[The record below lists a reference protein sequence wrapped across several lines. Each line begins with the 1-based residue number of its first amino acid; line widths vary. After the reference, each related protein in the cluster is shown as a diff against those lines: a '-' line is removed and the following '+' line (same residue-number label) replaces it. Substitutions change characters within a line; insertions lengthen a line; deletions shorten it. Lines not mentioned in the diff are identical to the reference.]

1 MTSDTH
7 TPPPPAQRQT
17 PVHRQTPVQRH
28 TDPIRKIT
36 SPGPANQGETW
47 LGRLAHV
54 IRRYR
59 WVVIGAWIVLTVFG
73 GFAAGQLSS
82 RWYQST
88 SVPGKP
94 AYETG
99 QQTLA
104 AFGAGVRPP
113 NVVVFHSAGGDVTEI
128 PAVRA
133 AMARVATANPGA
145 LTSSFFSTGSLAY
158 VSADRHTTFQEVYL
172 PGREGVDRT
181 SGAEEMRAAAAAGL
195 PAGVT
200 VEVTGRT
207 ALGDASK
214 HGGGRGSSV
223 LLEALIGGLG
233 ALLVLLF
240 VFGTLPAVLM
250 PLIVA
255 VAAILNTFTLVWGL
269 TYVTDVSVIVK
280 FLIALVGLGVA
291 IDYALL
297 MIFRFRDELREGN
310 DVESAL
316 VETMTHAGRSVIISG
331 TTVALGLL
339 ALLAVPLPLLRSM
352 SIGGMLIPFVSVLAA
367 TTLLPAL
374 LAVVGPR
381 INSARVMPRRLVD
394 RGHPEDGA
402 WGRWARFVIRRP
414 VAIGVLGVV
423 IVTALAGLGTRLN
436 PNEAQLK
443 YFPGTG
449 TAIAGRNQLAAAGI
463 SPGVMKPLNVLVE
476 HGGNAEQVAA
486 KLRAVPGVVGAAAPT
501 DWHRGSASL
510 VEGFPAIDGA
520 APGIQAIIDRANAS
534 LKGTDGSLTG
544 VAATD
549 RDFLHALFG
558 SFPYALALV
567 LLLTLILLTRAFRSV
582 VLAVKAVVLNLFSLA
597 AAYGIIVFVFQQG
610 HGSSLWGVAAS
621 QSITAYIPV
630 MIFAFLFGLSMDY
643 EVFMLSRM
651 REAYDETGSTNKA
664 IELGLARTGKLVTS
678 AALVLMFA
686 FLVLSSGPGYEVKSL
701 AIGLAAGIIFDATV
715 IRALLVPAL
724 MRLLGEANW
733 WMPSWVS
740 VVLRIPEREPGA
752 QPRAELSS
760 ATPVPAG

>member
-1 MTSDTH
+1 MSTDIRSTRAPLAVSS
-7 TPPPPAQRQT
+7 TVAGRPAEKE
-17 PVHRQTPVQRH
+17 P
-28 TDPIRKIT
+28 
-36 SPGPANQGETW
+36 W
-47 LGRLAHV
+47 LARLTHV

-59 WVVIGAWIVLTVFG
+59 WLVIGTWILLTVFG

-82 RWYQST
+82 RWFQST
-88 SVPGKP
+88 SIPGKP

-99 QQTLA
+99 QQALK

-113 NVVVFHSAGGDVTEI
+113 DVVVFSSTTGDVTKI

-145 LTSSFFSTGSLAY
+145 LSSSFFSTGSAAY
-158 VSADRHTTFQEVYL
+158 VSADRHTTFEEVYL
-172 PGREGVDRT
+172 PGRDGVDRK
-181 SGAEEMRAAAAAGL
+181 SGAVEMRAVAAAGL
-195 PAGVT
+195 PVGVT
-200 VEVTGRT
+200 VDVTGRT
-207 ALGDASK
+207 ALDEASS
-214 HGGGRGSSV
+214 HGGGGSSV
-223 LLEALIGGLG
+223 LLEGLIGGIG

-240 VFGTLPAVLM
+240 VFGTLPAVVM
-250 PLIVA
+250 PLAVA
-255 VAAILNTFTLVWGL
+255 VASILNTFTLVWAL
-269 TYVTDVSVIVK
+269 TYVTDVSIIVQ

-339 ALLAVPLPLLRSM
+339 SILIVPLPLLRSM
-352 SIGGMLIPFVSVLAA
+352 SLGGMLIPFVSVLAA

-381 INSARVMPRRLVD
+381 INSVRVMPKRFID
-394 RGHPEDGA
+394 RGHPEDGR

-414 VAIGVLGVV
+414 VAVGLLGIV
-423 IVTALAGLGTRLN
+423 I
-436 PNEAQLK
+436 
-443 YFPGTG
+443 
-449 TAIAGRNQLAAAGI
+449 
-463 SPGVMKPLNVLVE
+463 PGVMKPLDVFVSN
-476 HGGNAEQVAA
+476 GGNAEDIAA
-486 KLRAVPGVVGAAAPT
+486 KVSAVPGVVGAAAPS
-501 DWHRGSASL
+501 DWRRGSTSL
-510 VEGFPAIDGA
+510 VEAFPAIDGA
-520 APGIQAIIDRANAS
+520 APGIQHIVDRTNAS
-534 LKGTDGSLTG
+534 LKGTEGELTG

-549 RDFLHALFG
+549 RDFLHALSG
-558 SFPYALALV
+558 SFPYAVALV
-567 LLLTLILLTRAFRSV
+567 MILTLILLTRAFRSI

-597 AAYGIIVFVFQQG
+597 AAYGIVVFIFQQG
-610 HGSSLWGVAAS
+610 HGSSIWGVPAS

-643 EVFMLSRM
+643 EVFMLARM
-651 REAYDETGSTNKA
+651 REAYDETGSTSKA

-686 FLVLSSGPGYEVKSL
+686 FLVLSSNPGYEVKSL

-724 MRLLGEANW
+724 MRLLGSANW
-733 WMPSWVS
+733 WLPTWMS
-740 VVLRIPEREPGA
+740 VVLRIPDREPQA
-752 QPRAELSS
+752 RTAAAL
-760 ATPVPAG
+760 